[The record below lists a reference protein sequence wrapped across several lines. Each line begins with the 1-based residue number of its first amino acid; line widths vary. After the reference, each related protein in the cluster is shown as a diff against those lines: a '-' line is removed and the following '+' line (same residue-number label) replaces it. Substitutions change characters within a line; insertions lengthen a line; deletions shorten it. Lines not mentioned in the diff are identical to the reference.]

1 MMIQEIIR
9 TENVA
14 IGVAAVESTFS
25 VPAGRSQNW
34 RLAPNIGCYINIHAK
49 ADAPTAAVGDLFIE
63 AGLEIIVTVGPLQ
76 TVSVIEETAG
86 GGILNV
92 AEVGPPPGMH

>member
-1 MMIQEIIR
+1 MIKEIIR
-9 TENVA
+9 TEDVV
-14 IGVAAVESTFS
+14 IGASAVEATFS

-34 RLAPNIGCYINIHAK
+34 RLAPNIGCYVNIHAK
-49 ADAPTAAVGDLFIE
+49 ADSPTAAIGDLFIE
-63 AGLEIIVTVGPLQ
+63 AGLEVTLTIGPLQ
-76 TVSVIEETAG
+76 TISVIEETAG